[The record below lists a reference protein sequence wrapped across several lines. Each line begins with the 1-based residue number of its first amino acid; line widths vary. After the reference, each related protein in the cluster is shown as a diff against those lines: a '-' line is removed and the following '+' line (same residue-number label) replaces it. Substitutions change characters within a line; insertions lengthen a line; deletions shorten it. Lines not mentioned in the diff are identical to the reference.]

1 MQGTTREQGP
11 SCFVVAEMNT
21 HHFMFRGAG
30 ASKEDARCALLLAWA
45 RHRAELLARYPERAD
60 SIPEAGQMEE
70 HFRIYYLEFE
80 LNAGYRD
87 GERLA

>member
-1 MQGTTREQGP
+1 MQLN
-11 SCFVVAEMNT
+11 SNLSFVVAELNT

-30 ASKEDARCALLLAWA
+30 HDRESARQALLNAW
-45 RHRAELLARYPERAD
+45 RTHRDELLRQYPDRQASVPDEQHL
-60 SIPEAGQMEE
+60 EL

-87 GERLA
+87 GLRLV